1 MSDSQ
6 WYVLKV
12 ISGQEK
18 KVKAYIEAER
28 TEQQLEDCI
37 EQVLI
42 PSERVYEMRA
52 GKRQTKERQFFP
64 GYVLICATLTDG
76 RANHIIRS
84 IPGALGFLST
94 RGWSLSKAPVPMRQ
108 AEINRILGK
117 VDDAESEPLKVEAA
131 FTEGEL
137 VKVID
142 GPFSGFTGS
151 IQEIF
156 EERKKLNVTVKI
168 FERNTPVELSYA
180 QVEKLP

>member
-1 MSDSQ
+1 MNDFK

-28 TEQQLEDCI
+28 AEQQLENCI
-37 EQVLI
+37 EQVFI
-42 PSERVYEMRA
+42 PAEKVYEVRA
-52 GKRQTKERQFFP
+52 GKRQTVERQFFN
-64 GYVLICATLTDG
+64 GYVLILANLADG
-76 RANHIIRS
+76 KASHLIRS
-84 IPGALGFLST
+84 IPGALGFLSD
-94 RGWSLSKAPVPMRQ
+94 RGWSLSKTPTPVRQ
-108 AEINRILGK
+108 AHINRFLGK
-117 VDDAESEPLKVEAA
+117 IEEVED
-131 FTEGEL
+131 GEL
-137 VKVID
+137 SMEDAFIVGEMVKVKE

-180 QVEKLP
+180 QVEKLS

>member
-108 AEINRILGK
+108 AEINRIL
-117 VDDAESEPLKVEAA
+117 LKVEAA